1 MKKFFV
7 LEVAITLVLSAFYI
21 RIQAQNLKFGKPT
34 EEELKMNIYEA
45 DKDASAVVLCNLT
58 KVSYTMDL
66 YNFLV
71 DYEVKKRIK
80 VLKDDGKQYA
90 DVSIPYIRNDKEKYG
105 FEVIEDFKA
114 TVYNIEDGKVVKSK
128 IGKESIFTER
138 VNEDYM
144 LAKIA
149 FPQVKAGSIIEY
161 EYKLHSNV
169 FFHIHDWIAS
179 DEIPVVF
186 AKYELSIPT
195 VFIFNVET
203 TGLQPI
209 AGQVT
214 VGTLHF
220 KSNSN
225 SLTDQGSCKTN
236 VYTCV
241 GRDLKAIKKDEY
253 VWNSRDYFTKVTA
266 ELKTINK
273 IGGIQQDVRKKWEQ
287 VDDDLMS
294 YYEFGGRLDNHSK
307 FREEL
312 EASGI
317 NNMANVKD
325 KVAAVYQLLR
335 SKVAWNG
342 KYELI
347 PRSASEIIKKGDG
360 SNADLNMMMINM
372 LNDVGVKAVPVVM
385 STRSHGRLP
394 MTYPSLYKL
403 NTYIIGILDG
413 LSWLYFDAS
422 SVDGYLNVLPANLY
436 TDKARLI
443 EKNKP
448 GQWVDLQKIGEAK
461 TTVSVQ
467 ASISPKG
474 EMSGV
479 LKTLYSGNAAANERK
494 EFRSAND
501 SIAFVE
507 AKAAHNGITISEC
520 KIMGHREFSPV
531 VNEEISFVRQ
541 GNATADHIYIN
552 PYFETPISVNPF
564 TAPERMLPVEFPY
577 KQSFNMSVRIA
588 IPNGWKLEE
597 APKSTRITNTDNS
610 ISGQILC
617 DVSNNNEVVIQYR
630 FRLSN
635 IVYSNDKYDSL
646 KQLFD
651 LLANRSN
658 DMLVIK
664 KN

>member
-1 MKKFFV
+1 
-7 LEVAITLVLSAFYI
+7 
-21 RIQAQNLKFGKPT
+21 
-34 EEELKMNIYEA
+34 
-45 DKDASAVVLCNLT
+45 
-58 KVSYTMDL
+58 
-66 YNFLV
+66 
-71 DYEVKKRIK
+71 
-80 VLKDDGKQYA
+80 
-90 DVSIPYIRNDKEKYG
+90 
-105 FEVIEDFKA
+105 
-114 TVYNIEDGKVVKSK
+114 
-128 IGKESIFTER
+128 
-138 VNEDYM
+138 
-144 LAKIA
+144 
-149 FPQVKAGSIIEY
+149 
-161 EYKLHSNV
+161 
-169 FFHIHDWIAS
+169 
-179 DEIPVVF
+179 
-186 AKYELSIPT
+186 
-195 VFIFNVET
+195 
-203 TGLQPI
+203 
-209 AGQVT
+209 
-214 VGTLHF
+214 
-220 KSNSN
+220 
-225 SLTDQGSCKTN
+225 
-236 VYTCV
+236 
-241 GRDLKAIKKDEY
+241 
-253 VWNSRDYFTKVTA
+253 
-266 ELKTINK
+266 
-273 IGGIQQDVRKKWEQ
+273 
-287 VDDDLMS
+287 
-294 YYEFGGRLDNHSK
+294 
-307 FREEL
+307 
-312 EASGI
+312 
-317 NNMANVKD
+317 
-325 KVAAVYQLLR
+325 
-335 SKVAWNG
+335 
-342 KYELI
+342 
-347 PRSASEIIKKGDG
+347 
-360 SNADLNMMMINM
+360 MMMINM